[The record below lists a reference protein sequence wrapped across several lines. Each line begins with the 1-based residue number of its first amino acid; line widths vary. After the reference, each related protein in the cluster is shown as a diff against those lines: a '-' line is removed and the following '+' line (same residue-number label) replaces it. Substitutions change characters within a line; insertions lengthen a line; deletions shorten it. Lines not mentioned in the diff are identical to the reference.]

1 MSNRKDI
8 EKRVESFIE
17 EQKNISP
24 NPFLSIRVM
33 ALINNDKK
41 ERERLSPA
49 WQGFAIA
56 LSLIVAMV
64 MGIKAGNLYKP
75 SALND
80 DKATVMF
87 MSDDEMEHFAFYQQK
102 SNE

>member
-1 MSNRKDI
+1 
-8 EKRVESFIE
+8 
-17 EQKNISP
+17 
-24 NPFLSIRVM
+24 M
-33 ALINNDKK
+33 ALINSDKK

-75 SALND
+75 SEFNND
-80 DKATVMF
+80 KVAVMF
-87 MSDDEMEHFAFYQQK
+87 ISDDQMEHFAFYQQK